1 MVAVSGAGRDQRT
14 GLAPEDQRYDQLLAD
29 LQRLLRDPTTRG
41 LTLKGVQ
48 LVAGSNVLAHR
59 LGRAPE
65 GWYPVRVTGANAFS
79 ARETASDAR
88 FLTLDVVAP
97 CTVDLRVF

>member
-14 GLAPEDQRYDQLLAD
+14 GLTPEDQRYEQLLAD
-29 LQRLLRDPTTRG
+29 LQRLLRDPATRG
-41 LTLKGVQ
+41 LTLPGLD
-48 LVAGSNVLAHR
+48 LVAGTNAIPHR
-59 LGRAPE
+59 LGRAPQ